1 MIRLISS
8 WKRIFAPLAIA
19 GRARRFGL
27 HTDSSQRY
35 ERGVDFELPLI
46 AMNRASQLIQELA
59 GGEFGPITV
68 VENLIYFR
76 NVKRL
81 NLSKLK

>member
-1 MIRLISS
+1 MTQPDIFLEVHSS
-8 WKRIFAPLAIA
+8 RHLLLLDAC
-19 GRARRFGL
+19 RRFGL

-68 VENLIYFR
+68 AEN
-76 NVKRL
+76 
-81 NLSKLK
+81 

>member
-8 WKRIFAPLAIA
+8 WKAHFAPLAIA

-46 AMNRASQLIQELA
+46 AMNRASA
-59 GGEFGPITV
+59 YSRVGGW
-68 VENLIYFR
+68 
-76 NVKRL
+76 
-81 NLSKLK
+81 